1 MAEVLLISETFVKE
15 VCSISENIAG
25 QYILPSIRE
34 AQDINLRNILG
45 DNLLTKLKQLIAS
58 GDISLPENAKY
69 KALADQ
75 QRYFLAYSACVGI
88 AQRVTFKV
96 ANAGVVKT
104 PDERVEVT
112 DQPDMEKVK
121 SFYQAK
127 ADSLAFDLERWV
139 LIRYMDYPELSQFD
153 YLRVRS
159 HLRTAATCGVWLG
172 GPRGKVLPGVP
183 IRDLEFERTRQE
195 ELMQ

>member
-34 AQDINLRNILG
+34 AQDINLRNIIG
-45 DNLLTKLKQLIAS
+45 DALLSKLKALVAS
-58 GDISLPENAKY
+58 GEIARPENTLY

-88 AQRVTFKV
+88 AQRVTFKI

-104 PDERVEVT
+104 PDEKVEVT

-121 SFYQAK
+121 AFYQAK
-127 ADSLAFDLERWV
+127 ADSLAFDLERW
-139 LIRYMDYPELSQFD
+139 LIAHYTDFPELSSAD
-153 YLRVRS
+153 CDRVRC

-172 GPRGKVLPGVP
+172 GPRGKQLPGIP
-183 IRDLEFERTRQE
+183 IKTERR
-195 ELMQ
+195 